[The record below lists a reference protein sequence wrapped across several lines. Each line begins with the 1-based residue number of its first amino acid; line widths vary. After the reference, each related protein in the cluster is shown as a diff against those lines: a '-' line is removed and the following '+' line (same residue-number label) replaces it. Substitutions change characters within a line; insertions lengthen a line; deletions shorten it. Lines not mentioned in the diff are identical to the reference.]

1 LYVLRLRPAF
11 LRIGRNRFVDLLR
24 TRGVGTSVHCIPLN
38 TMDYYQT
45 RYGYRTGD
53 FPVAEDVYSR
63 CLSLPIFPTMAPE
76 DIAHVIETVCSIVAE
91 NRR

>member
-1 LYVLRLRPAF
+1 
-11 LRIGRNRFVDLLR
+11 
-24 TRGVGTSVHCIPLN
+24 
-38 TMDYYQT
+38 MDFYQK

-63 CLSLPIFPTMAPE
+63 CLSLPIFPAMS
-76 DIAHVIETVCSIVAE
+76 DDDVAHVIESVRAVTKE

>member
-1 LYVLRLRPAF
+1 VLRLR
-11 LRIGRNRFVDLLR
+11 LEQLKVGRAEFVELLR
-24 TRGVGTSVHCIPLN
+24 ERGIGTSVHCIPLN
-38 TMDYYQT
+38 TMHVYQE

-63 CLSLPIFPTMAPE
+63 CLSLPIFPAMSDDDVSYVVENVLTL
-76 DIAHVIETVCSIVAE
+76 TRQ

>member
-1 LYVLRLRPAF
+1 MGF
-11 LRIGRNRFVDLLR
+11 
-24 TRGVGTSVHCIPLN
+24 
-38 TMDYYQT
+38 YQQ

-53 FPVAEDVYSR
+53 FPIAEDVYRR

-76 DIAHVIETVCSIVAE
+76 DLSHVIDSVLTLVRE